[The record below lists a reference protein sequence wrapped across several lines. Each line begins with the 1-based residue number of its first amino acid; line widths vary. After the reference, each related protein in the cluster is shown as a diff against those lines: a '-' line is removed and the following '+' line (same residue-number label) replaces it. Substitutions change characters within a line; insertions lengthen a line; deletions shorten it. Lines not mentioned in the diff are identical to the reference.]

1 MRKINSFLAI
11 LLICLA
17 GSSTYGQ
24 RKEISKEMFHD
35 SYKKAG
41 ENLGKLSYR
50 VISEVFV
57 YGVDETQIRRS
68 SKGTTE
74 NFSPT
79 IWRSISE
86 LKENEINRITY
97 FEKIRIGEVE
107 YNKNK
112 NGVWTKKTV
121 VPPQPSPL
129 IRNNSHTAKYFL
141 TENVRLENEVVDLYE
156 MESQYNNQSTEPR
169 TGRTAQ
175 SVGCLKQKS
184 WINKK
189 GLTLR
194 TELIDEDE
202 ESRKIKSRRILVYQ
216 YDPNIKI
223 EAPIK

>member
-1 MRKINSFLAI
+1 MRKLNS
-11 LLICLA
+11 LIAVLVICFVGL
-17 GSSTYGQ
+17 SVCGQ

-50 VISEVFV
+50 VISEMFV
-57 YGVDETQIRRS
+57 YGADETQIRRY

-74 NFSPT
+74 NLSPT
-79 IWRSISE
+79 VWRSVSE
-86 LKENEINRITY
+86 LKENEINRTTY

-107 YNKNK
+107 YNKDK

-121 VPPQPSPL
+121 VQPQPSPL
-129 IRNNSHTAKYFL
+129 IRNNSHIAKYFL
-141 TENVRLENEVVDLYE
+141 TENARLGNEVVDLYE

-169 TGRTAQ
+169 TGRTVQ
-175 SVGCLKQKS
+175 YSGRLEQKN

-189 GLTLR
+189 GLTSKV
-194 TELIDEDE
+194 ELTDVDE
-202 ESRKIKSRRILVYQ
+202 ESGKIKSRRILIYQ

-223 EAPIK
+223 EAPIE